1 MKNLTQFNEWLWRGN
16 LSVEKKSASWF
27 AKAALRIFLIIIKG
41 FGRHDFD
48 LRASALT
55 YTVLLSLVPVL
66 AMGTALLKGLGADNY
81 MKAAAYRVI
90 SQKVDI
96 SSQPEPSGNLPAEGG
111 QKTGS
116 RDSTHGSAQH
126 LKLALD
132 KIFDYVDR
140 TNFATL
146 GWLGIAGA
154 LLVVVSLMTHIE
166 AAMNNIWETR
176 KARKLGRKVI
186 DYIALIIL
194 LPISVN
200 FAFWAITAAQ
210 SETLLEKI
218 TSMLKVS
225 WVLPLLFKLLPILL
239 IVGTFTILYRFMPN
253 TNVKVF
259 PALSGG
265 IIGGIGW
272 ILVQTVYVKLQIG
285 VARYNAIYGSFA
297 TLPLFIFWLYIGWIV
312 FLMGA
317 ETSFAVQKFKRYV
330 PLKRPLSPMTRMAL
344 AVDILEAAYRY
355 FDSGRMVTAEDLSDE
370 LGYPPVEVGIVM
382 KKLEKR
388 GLIVPTEDE
397 EHFLPGISAERLQKS
412 RIFAAVCGSP
422 QREKTQGEKLA
433 SEIAKNAGNLLDN
446 HPSGISYRTEDPKP
460 PDSVVRKQA

>member
-1 MKNLTQFNEWLWRGN
+1 MKNLRRFDEWLWKGN

-27 AKAALRIFLIIIKG
+27 TKAALRIFFIIIKG
-41 FGRHDFD
+41 FGKHDFD

-96 SSQPEPSGNLPAEGG
+96 GGKPEPPGNCTADSGQTAGI
-111 QKTGS
+111 K
-116 RDSTHGSAQH
+116 DSTYGSAQH

-154 LLVVVSLMTHIE
+154 LVVVVSLMTHIE
-166 AAMNNIWETR
+166 AAMNNIWETQ

-297 TLPLFIFWLYIGWIV
+297 TLPLFIFWLYTGWIV
-312 FLMGA
+312 FLVGA

-330 PLKRPLSPMTRMAL
+330 PLKRPLSPLTRLAL

-370 LGYPPVEVGIVM
+370 LGYPPAAVGIVM
-382 KKLEKR
+382 KKLERK
-388 GLIVPTEDE
+388 GLLVPTEDE
-397 EHFLPGISAERLQKS
+397 ERFLPGISPEGLKKA
-412 RIFAAVCGSP
+412 RIFRAVCGSLE
-422 QREKTQGEKLA
+422 REKTQGGKVA
-433 SEIAKNAGNLLDN
+433 SEIAQNAGDLLDKQLTR
-446 HPSGISYRTEDPKP
+446 ISYRPHHPKSP
-460 PDSVVRKQA
+460 V